1 MSAVLQHRSN
11 GQHPAGERPRNR
23 FWAQRVDRRKQC
35 VVVRAEG
42 ELDAAALPE
51 FRAMLEYAVTTRCH
65 AVVLDLRATKFLSIR
80 VAAAIGAITQRAA
93 HGGPAVRIVAGRRE
107 IERVLAVTGV
117 RAVCSDFPTMRAAL
131 DT

>member
-11 GQHPAGERPRNR
+11 GRHPAGERVRSR
-23 FWAQRVDRRKQC
+23 FWSQRVDRRKQC

-51 FRAMLEYAVTTRCH
+51 FRAMVERAIASRCH

-80 VAAAIGAITQRAA
+80 VAVTIGAIKQQAA
-93 HGGPAVRIVAGRRE
+93 HGGPDLRIVAGRRE
-107 IERVLAVTGV
+107 VDRVLAITGV
-117 RAVCSDFPTMRAAL
+117 RAMCGDFPSMRAAL

>member
-1 MSAVLQHRSN
+1 MSTVLQHRSN

-23 FWAQRVDRRKQC
+23 FWSQRVDRRKQC

-51 FRAMLEYAVTTRCH
+51 FRALLERAVTTRCH

-80 VAAAIGAITQRAA
+80 VAATIGAIRQHAA
-93 HGGPAVRIVAGRRE
+93 HGGPDLRIVSGRRE
-107 IERVLAVTGV
+107 IDRVLAVTGV
-117 RAVCSDFPTMRAAL
+117 RAVCCDFPSMRAAL

>member
-1 MSAVLQHRSN
+1 MSAALQHRSN
-11 GQHPAGERPRNR
+11 GRHPAGERPGNR

-51 FRAMLEYAVTTRCH
+51 FRAMLERAVATRCH

-80 VAAAIGAITQRAA
+80 VAAAIGAITERVA
-93 HGGPAVRIVAGRRE
+93 HGGPAVRIVSGRQE

-117 RAVCSDFPTMRAAL
+117 RALCCDFPTMRAAL